1 MGSRPMTGA
10 EALIEAARV
19 RRIAALRAEW
29 GEVCNAMADG
39 YWRGTEQD
47 ALDRIAEIKTELEEQ
62 P

>member
-1 MGSRPMTGA
+1 MTA
-10 EALIEAARV
+10 PDALTAAASK
-19 RRIAALRAEW
+19 RRADNLRAEW
-29 GEVCNAMADG
+29 AGICNAMADG

>member
-1 MGSRPMTGA
+1 MTGA
-10 EALIEAARV
+10 EALIEAARA

-29 GEVCNAMADG
+29 AGICNAMADG

-47 ALDRIAEIKTELEEQ
+47 ALDLIAEIKTELEKQ

>member
-1 MGSRPMTGA
+1 MTA
-10 EALIEAARV
+10 PEALTAAARA

-29 GEVCNAMADG
+29 AGICNAMADG

-47 ALDRIAEIKTELEEQ
+47 ALDRIAEIKTEMDKQ

>member
-1 MGSRPMTGA
+1 MTA
-10 EALIEAARV
+10 PEALTAAARA

-29 GEVCNAMADG
+29 AGICNAMADG

-47 ALDRIAEIKTELEEQ
+47 ALDRIAKIKTEMEKQ

>member
-1 MGSRPMTGA
+1 MTGA
-10 EALIEAARV
+10 EALIEAARA

-29 GEVCNAMADG
+29 AGICNAMADG

-47 ALDRIAEIKTELEEQ
+47 ALDRIAEIKTELEKQ